1 MNVQKF
7 KIADIKP
14 APYNPRKTLKPG
26 DDEWEALSRSL
37 ERFGL
42 VEPLIINSKTGLLV
56 SGHQRLNVLKS
67 KGETEVEAVVVDLDE
82 DREKLLNIALN
93 KIEGDWDYEKLKAL
107 FEEISDED
115 IAFTGFSEDELTN
128 LFDEALK
135 DNDDEPEKTAEGGAD
150 STEKPEAPPIIKL
163 FQIFLSFP
171 SKEAAESWLKERGVD
186 REFTETGRNITI
198 RMEGINYG
206 TEGD

>member
-7 KIADIKP
+7 RIADIKP

-67 KGETEVEAVVVDLDE
+67 KG
-82 DREKLLNIALN
+82 
-93 KIEGDWDYEKLKAL
+93 
-107 FEEISDED
+107 
-115 IAFTGFSEDELTN
+115 
-128 LFDEALK
+128 
-135 DNDDEPEKTAEGGAD
+135 
-150 STEKPEAPPIIKL
+150 
-163 FQIFLSFP
+163 
-171 SKEAAESWLKERGVD
+171 
-186 REFTETGRNITI
+186 
-198 RMEGINYG
+198 
-206 TEGD
+206 

>member
-7 KIADIKP
+7 KIADIRP

-42 VEPLIINSKTGLLV
+42 VEPLIINEATGLLV
-56 SGHQRLNVLKS
+56 SGHQRLNVLKAQGV
-67 KGETEVEAVVVDLDE
+67 KEVEAVVVDLDE

-107 FEEISDED
+107 FEEIADED
-115 IAFTGFSEDELTN
+115 VAYTGFSEDELDA

-135 DNDDEPEKTAEGGAD
+135 ETDEKTVEGGGG
-150 STEKPEAPPIIKL
+150 L
-163 FQIFLSFP
+163 
-171 SKEAAESWLKERGVD
+171 D
-186 REFTETGRNITI
+186 REAGASCNNKAVPDIPVISYKRSGRRLAQGERRRQGVYRN
-198 RMEGINYG
+198 RQKHHNQNG
-206 TEGD
+206 GDRLWN

>member
-7 KIADIKP
+7 KIADIRP

-42 VEPLIINSKTGLLV
+42 VEPLIINEATGLLV
-56 SGHQRLNVLKS
+56 SGHQRLNVLKAQGV
-67 KGETEVEAVVVDLDE
+67 KEVEAVVVDLDE

-107 FEEISDED
+107 FEEIADED
-115 IAFTGFSEDELTN
+115 VAYTGFSEDELDA

-135 DNDDEPEKTAEGGAD
+135 ETDEKTVEGGAD
-150 STEKPEAPPIIKL
+150 STEKPEPPAIIKQ

-171 SKEAAESWLKERGVD
+171 TKEAAEDWLKERGVD

-198 RMEGINYG
+198 RMEGIDYG